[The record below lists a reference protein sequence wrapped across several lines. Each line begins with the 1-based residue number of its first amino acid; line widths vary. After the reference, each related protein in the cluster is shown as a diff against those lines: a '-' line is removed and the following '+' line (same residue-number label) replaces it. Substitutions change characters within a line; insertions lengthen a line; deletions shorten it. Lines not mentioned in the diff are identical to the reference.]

1 VKVYKRQQQNTQL
14 PLVTFPYQANPR
26 LALIRAVPEYARD
39 HRSEPRVLLCTRTTT
54 GVVFGI
60 YCLAH
65 TTSLFPTTTMS
76 TPILLLP
83 PALSPIQFLESSR
96 HRLTGIIIPPL
107 VSRPAPRLLKKI
119 FCRPGSYCNLWSRP
133 LLLVR

>member
-60 YCLAH
+60 
-65 TTSLFPTTTMS
+65 
-76 TPILLLP
+76 LLLGAYDESIP
-83 PALSPIQFLESSR
+83 YYNNVYSHIAFATCTISNPI
-96 HRLTGIIIPPL
+96 P
-107 VSRPAPRLLKKI
+107 
-119 FCRPGSYCNLWSRP
+119 
-133 LLLVR
+133 